1 MMKKTLLV
9 FPILWLITLC
19 TVIAQDSLEDLL
31 DAAAPQTDEPQF
43 TKAVFKSSRLINGHS
58 TERIAPGAMEFRI
71 HHRFGPL
78 NGGAYNLWGL
88 DQAYIRFGFDFGLT
102 DRLMIGV
109 GRSSY
114 EKTYDGFIK
123 YAILRQGEGKGT
135 SGVSMVYLGGV
146 SINSL
151 KWTSPDRDNQFSQ
164 RLSYV
169 HQLLISRKFNSNFSL
184 QLTPSIVH
192 RNFVATT
199 EDLNLFPVVGIGG
212 RHKLSNRVAVT
223 AEYFYRVPVGDAD
236 IAPNFQDYHNSFS
249 LGVDIET
256 GGHVFQLHVTN
267 SIQMVE
273 KGFITETAG
282 QWGDGGIQFGFNIQ
296 RVFNLGKKGEKSW

>member
-1 MMKKTLLV
+1 MKTRLLLLLSAFALVMSPV
-9 FPILWLITLC
+9 F
-19 TVIAQDSLEDLL
+19 AQDSLEDLL
-31 DAAAPQTDEPQF
+31 DTAAPPSDEPQF
-43 TKAVFKSSRLINGHS
+43 TKSTFKSSRVINGHS

-88 DQAYIRFGFDFGLT
+88 DQAYIRFGLDFGLT
-102 DRLMIGV
+102 DRLMVGF

-114 EKTYDGFIK
+114 EKTYDGFVK

-135 SGVSMVYLGGV
+135 QGISLVYLGGM

-151 KWTSPDRDNQFSQ
+151 KWEEPDRDNVFSQ
-164 RLSYV
+164 RLSFV
-169 HQLLISRKFNSNFSL
+169 HQLLIARKFSSNFSM
-184 QLTPSIVH
+184 QLSPSIVH
-192 RNFVATT
+192 KNFVNTS
-199 EDLNLFPVVGIGG
+199 EDLNLFPVIGIGA
-212 RHKLSNRVAVT
+212 RHKISKRVALT
-223 AEYFYRVPVGDAD
+223 GEYFYRLEVGDAD
-236 IAPNFQDYHNSFS
+236 IAPNFQDFYNSFS

-273 KGFITETAG
+273 KGFMTETTG

-296 RVFNLGKKGEKSW
+296 RVFTLDKKAQKTW